1 MRSRVPEPY
10 RVEPDTPL
18 RLDVAARLALGSC
31 SALSLSKARE
41 AAAAVMGD
49 VAKGRNPA
57 AERKE
62 AAAAEWAK
70 RGRGRLTLAMLFQ
83 DWPRLHLIHRRPRY
97 AAEAVRALH
106 RGFSKH
112 LDRPAEDLDRAAV
125 VHALDSLSRPPLPCA
140 RLGRKR
146 RRNGSHKSPHKQHQ
160 LECNPG
166 TAFFEVRLGC
176 PNPQRSTQ
184 E

>member
-1 MRSRVPEPY
+1 AIKGSRGSG
-10 RVEPDTPL
+10 PL
-18 RLDVAARLALGSC
+18 I
-31 SALSLSKARE
+31 
-41 AAAAVMGD
+41 GD
-49 VAKGRNPA
+49 VVKGRNPA

-125 VHALDSLSRPPLPCA
+125 VHALDSLSRPPSALRETWKETQA
-140 RLGRKR
+140 KR
-146 RRNGSHKSPHKQHQ
+146 FAQVAAQATSTGMQPRNG
-160 LECNPG
+160 
-166 TAFFEVRLGC
+166 FF
-176 PNPQRSTQ
+176 
-184 E
+184 